1 MEFTAFRP
9 RRSPVNVVEYK
20 GRRIDPKD
28 VQFTVRL
35 FITGYTEGD
44 AAMKVI
50 GYLLLDEALGEYDV
64 AARLGMIAMHSPDSR
79 AEGERYTLAE
89 LPKRFDVLMQSM
101 QERRAAL
108 Y

>member
-1 MEFTAFRP
+1 MP
-9 RRSPVNVVEYK
+9 
-20 GRRIDPKD
+20 G
-28 VQFTVRL
+28 VRL
-35 FITGYTEGD
+35 FITGYTESD

-50 GYLLLDEALGEYDV
+50 GYLLLDEALGEFDV